1 MSTESWDT
9 VTGFCFFVRNTRG
22 RTFPMLQTF
31 GLTVSD
37 AKARVREMIARRAEY
52 NRSPLD
58 VVSLAQ
64 VTLTTD
70 AQLVHYANRQ
80 AWRAQPTD
88 AFSPLPQR
96 GDVLAELEHE
106 NNLLRA
112 RNERL
117 QRELNA
123 IQSASSVG

>member
-1 MSTESWDT
+1 MSNSWDT

-70 AQLVHYANRQ
+70 AKLVHYALPN
-80 AWRAQPTD
+80 AWRTQPTD
-88 AFSPLPQR
+88 AFPPLPQR

-117 QRELNA
+117 QRELDA
-123 IQSASSVG
+123 VQSVSSVG